1 MAKIL
6 IVDDAKFMRV
16 TLTNI
21 FEKGNHEI
29 VGEAEDGRKA
39 VQLYKQFQPDLVT
52 MDITMPVM
60 NGIDAIKEIMEFN
73 PNAQI
78 LVCSAMG
85 QQKVVVEAI
94 EMGAKDFIVKPFDE
108 QRVLETVN
116 RILQNNSDLSTN
128 KL

>member
-16 TLTNI
+16 TLANI
-21 FEKGNHEI
+21 LEKDNHEI
-29 VGEAEDGRKA
+29 VGEAENGVDA
-39 VQLYKQFQPDLVT
+39 VDMYKQVQPDLVT

-60 NGIDAIKEIMEFN
+60 NGIDAIKEIIQFN

-94 EMGAKDFIVKPFDE
+94 ENGAKDFIIKPFE
-108 QRVLETVN
+108 EGKVRETIKT
-116 RILQNNSDLSTN
+116 ILHNANEIST
-128 KL
+128 KM